1 MTKGPHVH
9 GGREVGKVSWNDDE
23 HIFLVK
29 KEVFSNRKENT
40 VGPL

>member
-1 MTKGPHVH
+1 MCMVVGKL
-9 GGREVGKVSWNDDE
+9 GKVSLIDDE